1 MRTLAIVV
9 LGIAV
14 GVAVAVVLSARAE
27 LDAAPAPTGSPPMAE
42 PPDMPG
48 EGDSDGGDD
57 A

>member
-9 LGIAV
+9 LGVAV

-27 LDAAPAPTGSPPMAE
+27 LEAGDATAATMPMAE
-42 PPDMPG
+42 PSDASPD
-48 EGDSDGGDD
+48 DGGDD

>member
-9 LGIAV
+9 LGVAV

-27 LDAAPAPTGSPPMAE
+27 LDAAPATTGSTPMGE
-42 PPDMPG
+42 PSDMPG
-48 EGDSDGGDD
+48 EGDGGDD